1 MILKSSQD
9 GVLRLWVPKPLL
21 SCSLQPLLL
30 VSSAMGFRSR
40 WNSFFFFF
48 FPFIYLTAIMWSSS
62 SLSSR
67 LNKIIWSNFS
77 IWHYDSSQRV
87 CYICPNLLHIPLLLC
102 PKFCSFILFFIN
114 ANFMGFVCT
123 STQHHFSCLG
133 ITMSNPW
140 IPSYRTVH
148 KPVKFCSCTVY

>member
-1 MILKSSQD
+1 MESSD
-9 GVLRLWVPKPLL
+9 YEYLNHCFLVVYSHYFLSPLL
-21 SCSLQPLLL
+21 WALGAGETLL
-30 VSSAMGFRSR
+30 
-40 WNSFFFFF
+40 FFFFSF
-48 FPFIYLTAIMWSSS
+48 LYLTAIMWSSS

-77 IWHYDSSQRV
+77 IWHYDSSQHV